1 MKKSEIVVAV
11 FTKSHPSKTEKQVLR
26 ELTAHLADQ
35 SLDIDQWDITVPD
48 SIARSM
54 IRNIGSARG
63 ELVMEYVVR
72 DIDIILRRISA

>member
-1 MKKSEIVVAV
+1 MKKSDIVIAV
-11 FTKSHPSKTEKQVLR
+11 FTKSQPGKTGKQVLR
-26 ELTAHLADQ
+26 DLTALLTDQ

-48 SIARSM
+48 PIANSM

-72 DIDIILRRISA
+72 DIDIILKRISV

>member
-11 FTKSHPSKTEKQVLR
+11 FTKSHPTKTEKQVLR
-26 ELTAHLADQ
+26 DLTALLSDQ
-35 SLDIDQWDITVPD
+35 SVDMDQWDVTVPD
-48 SIARSM
+48 PIAKSM

-72 DIDIILRRISA
+72 DIDIILKRISV